1 MNYNV
6 QLYTALGEANYTII
20 LEYITVSFVA
30 SKLHLCCLKLVPMDI
45 LGIQIMTDYETI
57 YSYAS
62 IFPLLPC
69 EDIPALEKDKLIL
82 NLLNIFPDMLHAK
95 IPVTEV
101 MIRAFNQ
108 TRNRQASMYI
118 RRMSCLQSGSQS

>member
-1 MNYNV
+1 
-6 QLYTALGEANYTII
+6 
-20 LEYITVSFVA
+20 
-30 SKLHLCCLKLVPMDI
+30 MDI
-45 LGIQIMTDYETI
+45 HGIQIMSDYEAI
-57 YSYAS
+57 YSHAS

-69 EDIPALEKDKLIL
+69 EDIPALVKHKLIL

-101 MIRAFNQ
+101 MIRVLNQ

-118 RRMSCLQSGSQS
+118 RRMRCLQAGYQS